1 MVTKLSGN
9 LHLNYFNF
17 TDLMARNWTTVKPE
31 KSKMPVH
38 GVTDVQQQ
46 EGQKTLKW
54 NNTIKHELTIPTY
67 ANNHTCLR

>member
-38 GVTDVQQQ
+38 GVTDV
-46 EGQKTLKW
+46 
-54 NNTIKHELTIPTY
+54 
-67 ANNHTCLR
+67 